1 MSGVCGNT
9 QFQKHSLL
17 GQQCISVAQAPTG
30 KEAGFTRDGPCIK
43 WQSGDL
49 LPSMLPLSVSQAE
62 QSSYGIAR

>member
-30 KEAGFTRDGPCIK
+30 KEAGFTRDGPCFER
-43 WQSGDL
+43 QSGDL
-49 LPSMLPLSVSQAE
+49 LCGREHMVLIDLVFT
-62 QSSYGIAR
+62 YVW